1 MRDNSVARVE
11 DFSGPLKYSSLSYVN
26 QSPCFKFSLFLHG
39 AIDVGV
45 LFYLK
50 TFIYFV
56 RYGKEKGVFHSKNV
70 PPCTGQIPSTCAVL
84 QDACAPM
91 LLERVR
97 SGHDEQGEAIVLK
110 RPLES
115 VLVELKDFRASFS
128 TVFVSKL
135 R

>member
-1 MRDNSVARVE
+1 MLQS
-11 DFSGPLKYSSLSYVN
+11 SGPLKYSSRSYVN

-45 LFYLK
+45 MFYLK
-50 TFIYFV
+50 TFIYCV
-56 RYGKEKGVFHSKNV
+56 RYGKEKGVFHSKNF

-91 LLERVR
+91 LLERARSVVR
-97 SGHDEQGEAIVLK
+97 SGHDDQGEAIVLEW
-110 RPLES
+110 PLES

-128 TVFVSKL
+128 AVFVSKL
-135 R
+135 RR